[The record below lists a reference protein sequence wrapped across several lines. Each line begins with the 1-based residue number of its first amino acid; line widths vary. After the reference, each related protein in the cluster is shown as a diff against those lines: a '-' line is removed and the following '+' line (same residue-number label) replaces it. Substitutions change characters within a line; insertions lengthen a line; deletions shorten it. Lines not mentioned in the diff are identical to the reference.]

1 MQNKNNSLKNNTVLP
16 LNANVRMPKYLKVY
30 EYLHGLIRR
39 NRLDV
44 GDQLPTEQELAK
56 KFDLNRMTVRKAMD
70 KLVVEEMVVRKR
82 GQGTFLVAKK
92 PKEFVYSLDITTGF
106 FKDMRYYGVK
116 PRSKTL
122 KVEVLDASEKIPL
135 LLDLKNDDK
144 VISILRVFYADDEPI
159 MIENSYLSYSE
170 FKDLLNFDLSGLR
183 YPLLKEEFNIIPHH
197 SSQTFTAVLS
207 DKEQTRLFGFSD
219 PQPCMELE
227 FVLYD
232 FSNVPIEVGYYLYR
246 GDKYTFN
253 INSIEYVFD

>member
-1 MQNKNNSLKNNTVLP
+1 MRNRKRSQKINAVLP
-16 LNANVRMPKYLKVY
+16 LNANARLPRYLKVY
-30 EYLHGLIRR
+30 EYLHGIIRR
-39 NRLDV
+39 NRLEV
-44 GDQLPTEQELAK
+44 GDQLPTEQKLAQ
-56 KFDLNRMTVRKAMD
+56 KFGFNRMTVRKAMD
-70 KLVVEEMVVRKR
+70 KLVVEKMVVRKR

-116 PRSKTL
+116 PSSKTL
-122 KVEVLDASEKIPL
+122 KVEALDANEKISL
-135 LLDLKNDDK
+135 LLDLKNDSK
-144 VISILRVFYADDEPI
+144 VISILRIFYADDEPI

-170 FKDLLNFDLSGLR
+170 FKDLLDFDLSGLR
-183 YPLLKEEFNIIPHH
+183 YPLLKEKFNIIPHH

-207 DKEQTRLFGFSD
+207 GEEETRLFGFSE
-219 PQPCMELE
+219 PQPCMQME